1 LAAQNNCKC
10 DQQTDD
16 QPIDYLSIHDFFK
29 INRLLA
35 QPLPFVNQTHSQFRY
50 SNERKL
56 FWGDSSSVRSRSSTV
71 SLNRFFVRR
80 FAIVTRFS
88 ICVFWGVGAIALTA
102 CGKLLDTTE
111 IESSIQESIV
121 KQGGTSLKS
130 VICPQNIKP
139 AEGQVFEC
147 VGVLE
152 SNSGFAIPVTQ
163 QDGQGKV
170 QWEVPSVKGLL
181 NMAKIQ
187 TAVQEGL
194 QKEVGQV
201 TIDCG
206 SGTYKAA
213 KLGEIF
219 ECKLV
224 KRSSKPESNT
234 SATDVKL
241 EEKSEEKTE
250 KDEKVIAKV
259 NLSDKIQVT
268 IEPSGDVSWQRIIE
282 VPTAPSVASSTL
294 PSLLP
299 SSTQTAPTKPD
310 EKPEPL
316 ISSPAP
322 PAGKS
327 AEEFLNQPGAAN
339 DFE

>member
-1 LAAQNNCKC
+1 MRRLA
-10 DQQTDD
+10 
-16 QPIDYLSIHDFFK
+16 II
-29 INRLLA
+29 I
-35 QPLPFVNQTHSQFRY
+35 
-50 SNERKL
+50 
-56 FWGDSSSVRSRSSTV
+56 
-71 SLNRFFVRR
+71 
-80 FAIVTRFS
+80 RFS
-88 ICVFWGVGAIALTA
+88 IAGLLGVVGCTIALTG
-102 CGKLLDTTE
+102 CGKSLDAAQ
-111 IESSIQESIV
+111 IEGSIQESIV

-139 AEGQVFEC
+139 AEGQAFEC
-147 VGVLE
+147 IGVLE

-201 TIDCG
+201 TVDCG
-206 SGTYKAA
+206 SGVYKAA
-213 KLGEIF
+213 KPGEIF

-224 KRSSKPESNT
+224 KRDSKPQDKA
-234 SATDVKL
+234 SATDVKP
-241 EEKSEEKTE
+241 EEKSEEKPIRSE
-250 KDEKVIAKV
+250 KDGKVIAKA
-259 NLSDKIQVT
+259 NPSDKIQVT

-282 VPTAPSVASSTL
+282 VSVAPSVASAAL
-294 PSLLP
+294 
-299 SSTQTAPTKPD
+299 SSSPAPTSDAKADPSAASSSS
-310 EKPEPL
+310 
-316 ISSPAP
+316 SSPAP